1 MSRVDSLAT
10 RDSVRARFQWTKNNK
25 IIIFSIAQARAY
37 SSKERDANFTYELS
51 SLQQAVG
58 HKFTRSQS
66 ARGWHLAPIMYILC
80 YYEDCGFSR
89 ASSFLVAFQFFSF
102 SVFTSFLCLI
112 FLLSF
117 RSHHRHQHRFKRK
130 LYQYIVSNSRT
141 KNKRQKIH
149 THTQN
154 KRG

>member
-102 SVFTSFLCLI
+102 HLFSLFDFSSFL
-112 FLLSF
+112 SF
-117 RSHHRHQHRFKRK
+117 ASSSSAP
-130 LYQYIVSNSRT
+130 L
-141 KNKRQKIH
+141 QKKTISVYSE
-149 THTQN
+149 Q
-154 KRG
+154 